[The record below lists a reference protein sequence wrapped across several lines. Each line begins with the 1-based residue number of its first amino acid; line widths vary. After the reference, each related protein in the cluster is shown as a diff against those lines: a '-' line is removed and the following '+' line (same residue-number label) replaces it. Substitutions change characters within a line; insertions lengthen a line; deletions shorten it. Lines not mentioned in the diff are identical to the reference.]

1 MAIVIIRTLIIYTAI
16 FVSMRLLGKRQLGE
30 MEISEFVIA
39 ALIADLASNTLQ
51 DTGVPLINGIVP
63 VAVLFCLEV
72 LVAGLSAKSV
82 RLRAFIFGRPSLLIL
97 RGKINQ
103 PEMAKNRFTVDEL
116 MEELRSQGFYDISKI
131 EFAVLETDG
140 ELNALPFPSE
150 TPATASMLGL
160 NVPDGGYPFII
171 INDGR
176 ILEANLRHAGF
187 DLKWLDKTLRAN
199 GVKSA
204 KDVFL
209 LSVNP
214 AGEIYLSKKG
224 EAI

>member
-1 MAIVIIRTLIIYTAI
+1 
-16 FVSMRLLGKRQLGE
+16 MRLLGKRQLGE

-63 VAVLFCLEV
+63 VAVLFCMEII
-72 LVAGLSAKSV
+72 VAGLSAKSV
-82 RLRAFIFGRPSLLIL
+82 RLRALIFGKPSLLIL

-103 PEMAKNRFTVDEL
+103 PEMEKNRFTLDEL

-131 EFAVLETDG
+131 EFAVLETNG

-150 TPATASMLGL
+150 APVSASALGI
-160 NVPDGGYPFII
+160 NIPDGGYPFIV

-187 DLKWLDKTLRAN
+187 DLRWLNKTLNAN
-199 GVKSA
+199 GIHSA
-204 KDVFL
+204 DEVFL

-214 AGEIYLSKKG
+214 SGEIYLSKKG
-224 EAI
+224 ESL